1 MKTYKDQYEAQIEPQ
16 LQQIDIFLKTKK
28 PPYSIENTAKLLH
41 ISPQEIKKIMTEENI
56 SKIDKNT
63 FFIIMKKGSSPICRL
78 FCRELF
84 CGTPKY
90 YTVEAIS
97 YIYNIDV
104 TVVLKASQKMG
115 INQFSKDNIKSLFCL
130 IPPKTT

>member
-16 LQQIDIFLKTKK
+16 LQQIDIFLKTKI

-63 FFIIMKKGSSPICRL
+63 FL
-78 FCRELF
+78 
-84 CGTPKY
+84 
-90 YTVEAIS
+90 
-97 YIYNIDV
+97 
-104 TVVLKASQKMG
+104 
-115 INQFSKDNIKSLFCL
+115 SL
-130 IPPKTT
+130 